1 MIRQIEAVFEYHD
14 WANRQFVAAARALPA
29 GELERELGG
38 SFATY
43 LKTLR
48 HILFVEL
55 LFLGRWQGTAAA
67 TGVKLDTLEEI
78 AAAWESLEEERRVFL
93 STLGAD
99 RLDGE
104 IRYADTRGRA
114 VCVPLWQAVFQC
126 VNHATFHRGQLAE
139 KLRKL
144 GRTPPATDYILFRL
158 DRQERGDSA
167 SG

>member
-1 MIRQIEAVFEYHD
+1 MIRQIEAVYDYHD
-14 WANRQFVAAARALPA
+14 WANRQFLAAARALPA

-67 TGVKLDTLEEI
+67 TGVIDSVEEI
-78 AAAWESLEEERRVFL
+78 AAAWECLEKERRAFL

-99 RLDGE
+99 RMEEE
-104 IRYADTRGRA
+104 IRYVDTRGRA
-114 VCVPLWQAVFQC
+114 VCVPLWHAVFQC

-144 GRTPPATDYILFRL
+144 GRTPPATDYILFCL
-158 DRQERGDSA
+158 DRLERGIIA
-167 SG
+167 S

>member
-1 MIRQIEAVFEYHD
+1 MNQRIETVFEYHD
-14 WANRQFVAAARALPA
+14 WANRQFVAAARSLPDA
-29 GELERELGG
+29 ELERELGG
-38 SFATY
+38 SFKTY

-55 LFLGRWQGTAAA
+55 LFLGRWQGTEGG
-67 TGVKLDTLEEI
+67 TGVRLDTVEEI
-78 AAAWESLEEERRVFL
+78 AAAWERLEEERRVFL
-93 STLGAD
+93 YTLGAD
-99 RLDGE
+99 RLDEE

-158 DRQERGDSA
+158 DRQGSGVAA
-167 SG
+167 S